1 MPPCRGGVQEGDMSK
16 DWSQDESKKSTE
28 PAPTEPALPRR
39 EPPETA
45 RHPAPHIRHAPEP
58 SAENIMPV
66 EDEPGTL

>member
-1 MPPCRGGVQEGDMSK
+1 MSK
-16 DWSQDESKKSTE
+16 DRPQDEAKQSTGTA
-28 PAPTEPALPRR
+28 PAKPAEQRR

-58 SAENIMPV
+58 SAENIMPA